1 MQQKNTIIDILTMEK
16 GVFPGGHLGIKKGG
30 NSGIWNSHNFATT
43 GPIFTNEGLKFLSL
57 WVLIDKQEIYKF

>member
-30 NSGIWNSHNFATT
+30 NSGI
-43 GPIFTNEGLKFLSL
+43 
-57 WVLIDKQEIYKF
+57 